1 MAISIQRDEN
11 RIYPCC
17 IRLKG
22 EYKIKDVFV
31 GTPIKLNKKGISE
44 VIKLRLKKDEM
55 ELLHS
60 SAAAVKEIMDALDK
74 MNLDA

>member
-11 RIYPCC
+11 RIFPCC

-31 GTPIKLNKKGISE
+31 GTPVKLNKKGIGE
-44 VIKLRLKKDEM
+44 VIKLRLKKDELD
-55 ELLHS
+55 LLHG
-60 SAAAVKEIMDALDK
+60 SANAVKEIMDALDG
-74 MNLDA
+74 MGVL

>member
-1 MAISIQRDEN
+1 MAYCTNALCNAINYFIQ
-11 RIYPCC
+11 
-17 IRLKG
+17 L
-22 EYKIKDVFV
+22 
-31 GTPIKLNKKGISE
+31 T
-44 VIKLRLKKDEM
+44 KLRLKKDEM